1 MGKKTALKGIKNKE
15 DSVMDRLK
23 EIESRKTEIKAQI
36 ETLTV
41 LEEVRKLNEE
51 VDALLIE
58 ERDLKER
65 AKRETIARNIEEGNL
80 ETKSLNLMEEKKME
94 EKKYG
99 IESKEYRSAFLKNL
113 MGKELTV
120 EERAVIASA
129 NVAGAIPTETQNNIF
144 AKVVEKAPMLDEITL
159 LNVRGNV
166 TFVVEGAR
174 TDGVDH
180 KEGEAITESAINLV
194 KVELAGTEIVKL
206 VTISETVKTMTI
218 DAFEEWLTDMLSDSI
233 ANAVEGKI
241 FTALEANG
249 TQIAKELNADS
260 IREAVGTLPAA
271 YDKGAKFYVNKR
283 QFFTEV
289 LGLQDKAKHDL
300 VTFANG
306 KYYLLGYEVAMSDKA
321 TKLSLAN
328 AKKFIGNLPQQI
340 EVKSAYNINNN
351 TYSYSGV
358 AIYDGKLAIAEAAV
372 VITGATATE

>member
-1 MGKKTALKGIKNKE
+1 
-15 DSVMDRLK
+15 MDRLK

-180 KEGEAITESAINLV
+180 KEGETITESAINLV

-260 IREAVGTLPAA
+260 IREAVGTLPAV

-321 TKLSLAN
+321 TKLTLAN
-328 AKKFIGNLPQQI
+328 AKKFVGNLPQQI